1 MSPPATLPDDPGLL
15 KQVITELHQELQES
29 YRRQE
34 QLQHQIDVLARR
46 LFGRSS
52 ERLDPNQL
60 LLVLGEIEGL
70 GGALIAEEPEEP
82 DEPPPSGPRRQ
93 GHGRRRL
100 PEDLPRKRVEHE
112 PSEAERQCRGCGTPM
127 ARIGEEVKEQLEYV
141 PASFY
146 VLQTVRGKYACRRC
160 EEGVVTAP
168 VPAQPIDKGLPGPG
182 LLAHVMVSKYADH
195 LPLARQAGILTR
207 HGVELSRS
215 TLCDW
220 VGAAAELALPVVEAM
235 RLDVLA
241 SKVVHTDDTLVPVL
255 DASRDR
261 TRSGRLWVYLGDLD
275 HRHAVFD
282 YTPDRTR
289 DGPAGFLKEFS
300 GYLQADAYG
309 GYDGIF
315 AGGSVTEVACWAHA
329 RRKFFDARTTDPERG
344 FTALAFVR
352 QLYQVEKHAREL
364 CSEDRRGLRQLHA
377 VPILDGFAL
386 WLQEEAPT
394 VLPKSPM
401 GEAFTYARLQWQAL
415 RRYTEDGDLA
425 IDNNAAERALRRVAV
440 GRKNWLFAGSDQ
452 GGRRAAILYS
462 LIASAALH
470 GLDPFAYLRDLFER
484 LPTHPRTHLSEL
496 TPAAWAQELKPSAQA
511 AA

>member
-1 MSPPATLPDDPGLL
+1 
-15 KQVITELHQELQES
+15 
-29 YRRQE
+29 
-34 QLQHQIDVLARR
+34 
-46 LFGRSS
+46 
-52 ERLDPNQL
+52 
-60 LLVLGEIEGL
+60 
-70 GGALIAEEPEEP
+70 
-82 DEPPPSGPRRQ
+82 
-93 GHGRRRL
+93 
-100 PEDLPRKRVEHE
+100 
-112 PSEAERQCRGCGTPM
+112 M

-329 RRKFFDARTTDPERG
+329 RRKFHDARTTDPERASPRSPSYASSTRSRRTRG
-344 FTALAFVR
+344 SS
-352 QLYQVEKHAREL
+352 AR
-364 CSEDRRGLRQLHA
+364 R
-377 VPILDGFAL
+377 IDG
-386 WLQEEAPT
+386 
-394 VLPKSPM
+394 
-401 GEAFTYARLQWQAL
+401 TYASSMPCRSSTASPSGS
-415 RRYTEDGDLA
+415 RR
-425 IDNNAAERALRRVAV
+425 RPRR
-440 GRKNWLFAGSDQ
+440 
-452 GGRRAAILYS
+452 
-462 LIASAALH
+462 
-470 GLDPFAYLRDLFER
+470 
-484 LPTHPRTHLSEL
+484 
-496 TPAAWAQELKPSAQA
+496 
-511 AA
+511 